1 MDGGV
6 VFLPTHGPRRPLS
19 LNLFATAS
27 FNPLINPQLIF
38 CELWLQLWGSE
49 LKQRETF
56 IAGVNRICNGMC
68 FLFVSDTGRNCLPLS
83 LKQTRF
89 SYDEFSLEEKIRRVI
104 PTATARLDKG
114 TSRDQ
119 LSTKTLHRVTWR
131 ARYATP
137 STINQR
143 FDSAANFLA
152 RRYVMSPLS
161 LLV

>member
-1 MDGGV
+1 MEVKKKEKGREKQSTKEKETRLPFPPPLSVDGGV

-49 LKQRETF
+49 LRQRETF
-56 IAGVNRICNGMC
+56 IAGVNRICNGMR
-68 FLFVSDTGRNCLPLS
+68 FLFVSDTGPELPLS

-89 SYDEFSLEEKIRRVI
+89 PYDEFSLEEKIRRVT

-119 LSTKTLHRVTWR
+119 LSTKTLHRVT
-131 ARYATP
+131 
-137 STINQR
+137 
-143 FDSAANFLA
+143 
-152 RRYVMSPLS
+152 
-161 LLV
+161 